1 MEERKA
7 WLVRRAEEL
16 FRALPGN
23 AVTLPGGET
32 LALYEP
38 PLMGF
43 AAAGDGYLAA
53 CRSPEVVGP
62 QFWTPEEWLSGAG
75 TVVSLFLP
83 FTREVRESN
92 RAAVNLY
99 RSAGFREIGRR
110 RGYYHNPPE
119 DAILME
125 LHLV

>member
-62 QFWTPEEWLSGAG
+62 QFWTPEE
-75 TVVSLFLP
+75 
-83 FTREVRESN
+83 
-92 RAAVNLY
+92 
-99 RSAGFREIGRR
+99 
-110 RGYYHNPPE
+110 
-119 DAILME
+119 
-125 LHLV
+125 